1 MTHAELT
8 AAGFNVDA
16 AAHARLSA
24 FVDALLAENQKLN
37 LTAIRDPAAAWV
49 SHVCESLLL
58 APLIVE
64 RGADTVVDLGA
75 GGGVPGIPLACALPD
90 ARFTLVDATRK
101 KIDAARRI
109 VATLGLTNVVC
120 VAGRAE
126 VLAHD
131 PEYRERFD
139 ALVARAVAP
148 LPELIELSS
157 GFVRPGGT
165 AWFFKTPRALQD
177 EIPSAAGAA
186 EACRMAQ
193 VAAVEA
199 SPAAGARVSLV
210 LSYKKWGP
218 LPRRLPR
225 GVGTPKT
232 RPL

>member
-24 FVDALLAENQKLN
+24 FVEALLAENRKLN

-58 APLIVE
+58 APLLVE
-64 RGADTVVDLGA
+64 RGATTVVDLGA
-75 GGGVPGIPLACALPD
+75 GGGVPGIPLACVLPMI
-90 ARFTLVDATRK
+90 RFTLVDATRK
-101 KIDAARRI
+101 KIDAAGRI
-109 VATLGLTNVVC
+109 VAALGLTNVACIV
-120 VAGRAE
+120 GRAE

-131 PEYRERFD
+131 PAYRERFD
-139 ALVARAVAP
+139 VLVARAVAP

-157 GFVRPGGT
+157 GFVRPGGS
-165 AWFFKTPRALQD
+165 AWFYKTPRALQA
-177 EIPSAAGAA
+177 EIPAAAGAA

-193 VAAVEA
+193 TTAWEAAPV
-199 SPAAGARVSLV
+199 AGARVSLI

-218 LPRRLPR
+218 LPQRLPR
-225 GVGTPKT
+225 AVGIPKT